1 MPRKLERDGIKMA
14 GILFLDVRSF
24 STLTPHQLQ
33 RYVQHVM
40 PEIASV
46 IEPYR
51 SQLIELN
58 TWGDGLIAVSE
69 NPIALARLALSLRD
83 YFRASNFEEKS
94 LPNSLRA
101 RVSLHAGT
109 VYFGRDPIRNVFGV
123 TGANV
128 TLAARVEPIIVPGE
142 VWATEDFASM
152 VSIHVR
158 SEKLAFDDLGP
169 RQLAKN
175 YGSRKLLRL
184 RREDESES
192 LSSQTEEAIRT
203 ETKLTELNTAFDVI
217 GIGAMNTDYIATST
231 ALKKLKPDLIAEHE
245 LHFELGRER
254 PATEAETRSVIDK
267 IGGSIIT
274 KSLGGSSFNTICA
287 LAHAH
292 ADLNLGYIGV
302 AGRSEAD
309 EGFRSALSSCRVD
322 CSLVADS
329 KASSGICVSYISR
342 GERSLL
348 TWPGAN
354 IEMKKLLQDRKADI
368 ASAIGRARVV
378 HVTSLFDSESP
389 RILAEMLREAKSQ
402 NPWLQISFDPGHD
415 WVRRVKSGDNGDP
428 IKEIMGISTYLFLN
442 SVEFGILGSDAEI
455 QTDLQVASDIFS
467 YLSSQTILILLKR
480 YNEIRVFHR
489 LHRKIREIRFGNT
502 PLMQQ
507 DVEDAT
513 GAGDVFAAGLFVAML
528 VPGLELRDGVNL
540 GLELARQKLRHA
552 GSTGLSTFS
561 SIVEKFIDNTYLQRT

>member
-1 MPRKLERDGIKMA
+1 MPRKLERNGIKMA

-24 STLTPHQLQ
+24 STLSPHQLQ
-33 RYVQHVM
+33 KYVQHVM

-69 NPIALARLALSLRD
+69 NPIALARLALALRD

-142 VWATEDFASM
+142 VSATKTSRAWCLYM
-152 VSIHVR
+152 Y
-158 SEKLAFDDLGP
+158 GP
-169 RQLAKN
+169 RSSRLMSLDRGNSQRTTAA
-175 YGSRKLLRL
+175 GSFAL

-203 ETKLTELNTAFDVI
+203 ETKLTELNTVFDVI

-231 ALKKLKPDLIAEHE
+231 ALKKLKPDLVAEHQ
-245 LHFELGRER
+245 LHFEFGRER

-354 IEMKKLLQDRKADI
+354 IEMKKLLQDRRADI

-489 LHRKIREIRFGNT
+489 LIKRLEKSALGIRPSCNRI
-502 PLMQQ
+502 
-507 DVEDAT
+507 
-513 GAGDVFAAGLFVAML
+513 
-528 VPGLELRDGVNL
+528 
-540 GLELARQKLRHA
+540 
-552 GSTGLSTFS
+552 
-561 SIVEKFIDNTYLQRT
+561 